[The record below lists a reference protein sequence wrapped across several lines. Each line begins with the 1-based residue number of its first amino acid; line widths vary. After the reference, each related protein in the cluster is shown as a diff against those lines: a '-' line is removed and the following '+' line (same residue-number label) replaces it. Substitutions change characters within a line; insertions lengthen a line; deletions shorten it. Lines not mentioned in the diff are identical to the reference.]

1 MMKAYKTYQEA
12 KIAHPNSDIYVSI
25 GGKFAPDFY
34 VSNIALCGI
43 KEGWNKYNPQTNEFN
58 TYSIAVTNQ
67 EEEEFN
73 AMANNSEVPNGSDWK
88 GGDVG
93 EVNGEKLL
101 VISYHPLHPS
111 IVVVETNDNEYL
123 SVGVDMLKKPETP
136 QQRENRE
143 RLEASYDLY
152 CLRCDAIEW
161 KSKYS
166 FDEFQKEEDAVN
178 GWLSV
183 VDKTNYRVTK

>member
-1 MMKAYKTYQEA
+1 MNEDQEI
-12 KIAHPNSDIYVSI
+12 KIGLTCSD
-25 GGKFAPDFY
+25 D
-34 VSNIALCGI
+34 SND
-43 KEGWNKYNPQTNEFN
+43 
-58 TYSIAVTNQ
+58 
-67 EEEEFN
+67 
-73 AMANNSEVPNGSDWK
+73 SEIPNGSGWK
-88 GGDVG
+88 NGDECVYMNHKVIQQFVG
-93 EVNGEKLL
+93 HCPKREGYCYIQAPSFEINFVEMSKL
-101 VISYHPLHPS
+101 S
-111 IVVVETNDNEYL
+111 
-123 SVGVDMLKKPETP
+123 KPETP
-136 QQRENRE
+136 EQREDRE